1 MAQGVVVPV
10 LSSDLINL
18 ILVKSVDYPCEY
30 FNIARTLSMRF
41 RYYHLPNTVVFDKI
55 MFNQIGGDGIHYW
68 KTYACSWLKNKNTHL
83 TENEHGLVWFG
94 SCQMENESL
103 FVFLKRN
110 DSYFKVQ
117 NNDHRRVVSLIYNST
132 KQIVT
137 FGHTNGMFDFKET
150 FARHLKRGMFVRC
163 EWVDGTFQKI
173 IRIDRTKTG
182 MGERFKMYVRF
193 KNPKYNNLFDNFV
206 VFIRIIK
213 R

>member
-41 RYYHLPNTVVFDKI
+41 RYYHLPNTIVFDKI
-55 MFNQIGGDGIHYW
+55 TFNQIGGDGIHYW
-68 KTYACSWLKNKNTHL
+68 RTFACSWLKDRNVHL
-83 TENEHGLVWFG
+83 TENERGLVWFG
-94 SCQMENESL
+94 SCQMNNKDL

-110 DSYFKVQ
+110 DCYY

-137 FGHTNGMFDFKET
+137 FGHTKKMFDFKERP
-150 FARHLKRGMFVRC
+150 AKRLIRGMFVRC
-163 EWVDGTFQKI
+163 KWVDGSFQKI
-173 IRIDRTKTG
+173 MKIERTNTG
-182 MGERFKMYVRF
+182 TGETFKDYIRF
-193 KNPKYNNLFDNFV
+193 KNSKYNKFGDFWETYTVL
-206 VFIRIIK
+206 IK
-213 R
+213 IK